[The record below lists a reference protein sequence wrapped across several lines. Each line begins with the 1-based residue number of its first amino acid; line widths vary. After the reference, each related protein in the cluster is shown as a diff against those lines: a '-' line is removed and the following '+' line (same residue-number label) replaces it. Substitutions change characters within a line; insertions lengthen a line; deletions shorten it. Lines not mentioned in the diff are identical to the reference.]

1 MTLPPLPK
9 QNKKREADFSVLFRH
24 WVMANP
30 LSLPDA
36 CTFEHKQTTKDSIS
50 FSALEEHQA
59 IYNEAIRSS
68 KKGVLMR
75 MQGVNGE
82 PDYCYYRIK
91 PAFIVIKYPSSFH
104 IITITNFLYEKETS
118 HRKSLTSVR
127 AGEISVKS
135 VRL

>member
-9 QNKKREADFSVLFRH
+9 QNKKREADFSILFRH

-36 CTFEHKQTTKDSIS
+36 CTFEHKQTTTDSIP

-59 IYNEAIRSS
+59 IYSNAIRNS

-82 PDYCYYRIK
+82 PDYCYYRTK
-91 PAFIVIKYPSSFH
+91 TAFIVIKYPDAFH
-104 IITITNFLYEKETS
+104 IITVTNFIHEKETS
-118 HRKSLTSVR
+118 HRKSLTSAR
-127 AGEISVKS
+127 AREISIKS
-135 VRL
+135 IKL